1 MISEG
6 EDGALE
12 TNAFSEANA
21 VMYLYLSFLATHNVC
36 CILLQS
42 LAVLILEWVD
52 LHHLVCLTC
61 SKLDCYTCG
70 KIASSYDSIEP

>member
-12 TNAFSEANA
+12 TNAFSEASA
-21 VMYLYLSFLATHNVC
+21 VMYLYLGFLATHNVC
-36 CILLQS
+36 YILLQS
-42 LAVLILEWVD
+42 LAVLILECMN
-52 LHHLVCLTC
+52 LHHLVYLTC
-61 SKLDCYTCG
+61 SKLDGHTCE